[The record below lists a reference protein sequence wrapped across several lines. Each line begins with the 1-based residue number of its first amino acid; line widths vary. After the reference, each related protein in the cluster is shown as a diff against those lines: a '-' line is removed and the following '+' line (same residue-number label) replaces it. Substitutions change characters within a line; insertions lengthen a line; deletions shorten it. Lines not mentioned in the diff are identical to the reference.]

1 MGNIYVL
8 QGRGNCGKT
17 ETINFVYQILVNKY
31 KLSQTQIQNFFPNAP
46 DIKIIMSGVN
56 GKKIGIESQ
65 GDPNSRLE
73 QSLKDFV
80 NAGCDIIFCACRTSG
95 MTVRWINSHK
105 PKYTPLFIKQTIVV
119 PAQQKQNNHNMAQQ
133 LISQAG
139 L

>member
-1 MGNIYVL
+1 MGNIYAL

-17 ETINFVYQILVNKY
+17 ETINHVFQILVNKY
-31 KLSQTQIQNFFPNAP
+31 KIPQAQIHNFFPNMN

-56 GKKIGIESQ
+56 GMKIGIESQ

-80 NAGCDIIFCACRTSG
+80 NAGCDIIFCACRTRG
-95 MTVRWINSHK
+95 MTVQWVTSHK
-105 PKYTPLFIKQTIVV
+105 NYTPFFINQTIAT
-119 PAQQKQNNHNMAQQ
+119 PAHQNQNNYNMALQ
-133 LISQAG
+133 IIKQAG